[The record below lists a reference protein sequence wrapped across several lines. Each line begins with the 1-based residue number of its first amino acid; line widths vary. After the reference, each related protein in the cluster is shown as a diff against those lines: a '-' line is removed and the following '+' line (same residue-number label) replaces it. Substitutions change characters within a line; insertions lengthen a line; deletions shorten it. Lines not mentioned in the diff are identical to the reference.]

1 MKSNR
6 LKFGNSESVHLDSGC
21 VFRRC
26 LPQFPSFSLQAHWK
40 EPCGRDPVSGLVV
53 PSSGSAGMGQLLP
66 LEGLLPDSLPVCTPV
81 HKNALGAPCQSSQG
95 LLTCV

>member
-1 MKSNR
+1 M
-6 LKFGNSESVHLDSGC
+6 
-21 VFRRC
+21 
-26 LPQFPSFSLQAHWK
+26 
-40 EPCGRDPVSGLVV
+40 SGLVV